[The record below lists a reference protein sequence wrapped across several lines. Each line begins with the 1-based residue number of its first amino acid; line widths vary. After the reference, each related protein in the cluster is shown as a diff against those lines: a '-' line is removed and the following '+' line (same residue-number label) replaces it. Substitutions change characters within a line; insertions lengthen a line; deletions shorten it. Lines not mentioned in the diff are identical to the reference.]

1 MKPANCYFYPM
12 RDTQLRCSARGNAY
26 TPPTVLGVPPTCFLT
41 SRSVCPCPLAGSLE
55 GYSLCSAPGAA
66 RPKPSLSK
74 HAAAPPTT
82 LPPTSILIPS
92 GACPCPL
99 AGSLEGY
106 SLCSAQ
112 CAPGAA
118 RPKPSLS
125 KHAAAPPTTL
135 PPTSILIPSGACP
148 CPLAGSLEGYSLC
161 TRCSTPHPKPVRAHH
176 CSTCRT
182 CVMDMDHHCPFV
194 SAGLRRLKCVQ
205 RE

>member
-106 SLCSAQ
+106 SLC
-112 CAPGAA
+112 
-118 RPKPSLS
+118 
-125 KHAAAPPTTL
+125 
-135 PPTSILIPSGACP
+135 
-148 CPLAGSLEGYSLC
+148 